1 MFMANN
7 GGNNGGYLWCVN
19 GLPFFVSGPS
29 SRSINETAQKDR
41 EISREN
47 GVERHER
54 NGKKRDI
61 HRGELLLENTGRN
74 ERESGHVMRS
84 AENATISAVFA
95 LPP

>member
-29 SRSINETAQKDR
+29 SRRRPIKETAEKDR
-41 EISREN
+41 EISRET

-61 HRGELLLENTGRN
+61 HRGELLPETTARN
-74 ERESGHVMRS
+74 ESYE
-84 AENATISAVFA
+84 
-95 LPP
+95 L